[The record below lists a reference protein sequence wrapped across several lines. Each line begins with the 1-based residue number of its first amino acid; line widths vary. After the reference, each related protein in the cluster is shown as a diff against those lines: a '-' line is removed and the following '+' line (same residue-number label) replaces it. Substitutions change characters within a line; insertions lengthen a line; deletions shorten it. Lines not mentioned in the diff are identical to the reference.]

1 MSKQILNELRHLLHA
16 QVISEETAQ
25 RIKDYY
31 KGQPA
36 QSSNRVFIVF
46 GILGSLLIG
55 LGLVLILAH
64 NWDNLSKIAKLAI
77 GFFPLLAAQVLAGF
91 VLAKRRD
98 EVAWR
103 EGAGT
108 FLFFA
113 IAISISIVSQVYNIE
128 GDLAGFLFIWMCL
141 ALPIAYVLR
150 SSVASMLLILGITW
164 HACEAG
170 YFNYPNT
177 NANEYWI
184 LLLLILPFYYFE
196 FIRKNVRNNFFHF
209 HSWLIVLS
217 LTTCLGVFV
226 EERGEFMMI
235 AYMSMFSGFVLMG
248 QFPLFASRT
257 ILGNAYLVCGSL
269 GVIILLLTLS
279 FRWYWDE
286 VPDVNI
292 GNLLIQQEIIV
303 SILLTIISIGLLLKL
318 RQIKEFKE
326 LNSKSY
332 AFLVVILLYFVGS
345 GSPMLAQV
353 LVNVVILLVAVHTI
367 QDGAQQNHLGILNYG
382 LVIISVL
389 ICCRFFDTNFSFV
402 IRGLLFIVIGAGFFI
417 ANYYML
423 QKRKRST

>member
-1 MSKQILNELRHLLHA
+1 MSKQILNELRHLLQA
-16 QVISEETAQ
+16 QVITEETAQ

-64 NWDNLSKIAKLAI
+64 NWDNLSKIVKLGV
-77 GFFPLLAAQVLAGF
+77 GFFPLFGAQVLAGYT
-91 VLAKRRD
+91 LIKQRH
-98 EVAWR
+98 EVVWR

-141 ALPIAYVLR
+141 ALPIAYVLK
-150 SSVASMLLILGITW
+150 SSFASMLSILGITW

-170 YFNYPNT
+170 YFDYPDT
-177 NANEYWI
+177 NAPEYWI
-184 LLLLILPFYYFE
+184 LLMLVLIFYYFE
-196 FIRKNVRNNFFHF
+196 FIRKNIRNNFFHF

-217 LTTCLGVFV
+217 LTTCLGVFF

-257 ILGNAYLVCGSL
+257 VLGNAYLVCGSL

-279 FRWYWDE
+279 FRWFWDE
-286 VPDVNI
+286 VPAA
-292 GNLLIQQEIIV
+292 NLEGLFTHQEIIV
-303 SILLTIISIGLLLKL
+303 SILLTLISIGLLTKL
-318 RQIKEFKE
+318 LQVKDLKE
-326 LNSKSY
+326 LNSKSF
-332 AFLVVILLYFVGS
+332 AFLVFIVLFFVGS
-345 GSPMLAQV
+345 GSPTSASSAASRSPRRSPSQ
-353 LVNVVILLVAVHTI
+353 A
-367 QDGAQQNHLGILNYG
+367 
-382 LVIISVL
+382 
-389 ICCRFFDTNFSFV
+389 FV
-402 IRGLLFIVIGAGFFI
+402 SSL
-417 ANYYML
+417 
-423 QKRKRST
+423 